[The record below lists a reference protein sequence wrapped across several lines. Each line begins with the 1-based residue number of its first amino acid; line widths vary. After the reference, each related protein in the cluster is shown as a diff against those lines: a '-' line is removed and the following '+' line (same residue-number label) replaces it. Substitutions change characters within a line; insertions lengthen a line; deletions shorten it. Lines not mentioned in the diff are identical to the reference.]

1 MIGTLKRRLARH
13 LEHRFPLWW
22 LKFRIWRRDRHF
34 EREFFTLG
42 PLCPPGRIAVDVGGN
57 AGEYSYWL
65 SLHAA
70 RVVVYEPNPG
80 CHPAISRLKRP
91 NIRLRSVALSDSSGT
106 ARLVFQ
112 SGNSGIGSIAGEN
125 PIFALE
131 NEPGYVQLT
140 VQTVRLDEEALDPVG
155 LMKIDVEGHEAAVI
169 AGAMGLILRDRPR
182 LMIEVEER
190 HRACA
195 HDRVRALLEP
205 AGYRRFRQE
214 DGRLRPLPWDVD
226 ARSLQT
232 APPGTPGYV
241 NNFFFFHET
250 DPLADLVADP
260 GAASHRP

>member
-42 PLCPPGRIAVDVGGN
+42 PLCLPGRIAVDVGGN

-80 CHPAISRLKRP
+80 CHPAISRLNRP
-91 NIRLRSVALSDSSGT
+91 NIRLRSVALSDRSGT

-112 SGNSGIGSIAGEN
+112 NGNSGIGSIAGEN
-125 PIFALE
+125 PIFSLE
-131 NEPGYVQLT
+131 NEPGYIQLT
-140 VQTVRLDEEALDPVG
+140 
-155 LMKIDVEGHEAAVI
+155 VI
-169 AGAMGLILRDRPR
+169 AGAMKVILRDRPR

-190 HRACA
+190 HRAGA

-205 AGYRRFRQE
+205 AGYHRFRLE
-214 DGRLRPLPWDVD
+214 EGRLRPLPWDVD
-226 ARSLQT
+226 ARSLQA
-232 APPGTPGYV
+232 APPG
-241 NNFFFFHET
+241 
-250 DPLADLVADP
+250 
-260 GAASHRP
+260 